1 VTRRRAQGGFTLVE
15 LMVGMVLTT
24 LMIGFVF
31 TIFVQT
37 SSALRAQTQISDLQ
51 QALVAAETVI
61 GREVRQAGLGMPDG
75 ARMAFDADVHQAIEI
90 VNAADGPDEL
100 RVFGADP
107 AVQARVAALSLATDQ
122 LTVDDASL
130 LAVGQVL
137 VLSDPQA
144 VDPAIT
150 PAPPQT
156 FDACVVQIAAIDGTT
171 VTLSTAAPWGQ
182 SGNAHCADVAANN
195 ATSTEP
201 DTMAFGLRMRG
212 YRIDASRPE
221 LGVLQR
227 SVTGGVVDD
236 WEDLGIGFTDLQVAT
251 RWYDPS
257 DGTKEWY
264 SGDEQTTLTEPSA
277 DAPTKL
283 PIELT
288 LSLVVRTLRDVSG
301 VVSARTPELVDV
313 DEPDHN
319 VIGDRVA
326 VQLDGVDDAARPAS
340 LRGQR
345 IYRWSTQRVDLRNL
359 GVGR

>member
-1 VTRRRAQGGFTLVE
+1 VRRQQGGFTLVE

-24 LMIGFVF
+24 LLIGFVF

-37 SSALRAQTQISDLQ
+37 SSAFRAQSQISDLQ

-75 ARMAFDADVHQAIEI
+75 VRVAFDADVHQAIEI
-90 VNAADGPDEL
+90 VNASDGPDEL
-100 RVFGADP
+100 RVLAADP
-107 AVQARVAALSLATDQ
+107 AVQARVTALALGADQ
-122 LTVDDASL
+122 ITVDDASVL
-130 LAVGQVL
+130 EVGQVL

-144 VDPAIT
+144 VDPAIV

-156 FDACVVQIAAIDGTT
+156 FDACVVQIAEITGTT

-182 SGNAHCADVAANN
+182 PGNAQCADVAANN

-212 YRIDASRPE
+212 YRIDATRPE

-227 SVTGGVVDD
+227 SVTAGLLDD

-251 RWYDPS
+251 RWHDPG
-257 DGTKEWY
+257 DGSKEWY
-264 SGDEQTTLTEPSA
+264 SGDDQTTLTEPA
-277 DAPTKL
+277 AAAPTTV
-283 PIELT
+283 PVELT

-301 VVSARTPELVDV
+301 VASTRTPSLVDV
-313 DEPDHN
+313 DDPDHN
-319 VIGDRVA
+319 AIGDR
-326 VQLDGVDDAARPAS
+326 AS
-340 LRGQR
+340 VPHDGQR
-345 IYRWSTQRVDLRNL
+345 IYRWSTQRIDLRNL